1 MHALLSHPAVQS
13 GLEPFIA
20 ALIVA
25 ELFLRMRLSGL
36 AIIAGFSVML
46 YLVRDFSLEPLTPE
60 HKIVLLGFVSTL
72 PGLLFMVFKP
82 GWLRP
87 LLTLAGGVATVW
99 ALLSILKQ
107 YEILALPLWA
117 GGCAIYVGWL
127 VFWFDGLHD
136 SSARAGSAGMALGLG
151 SGMSALLCASSLA
164 QQFGLALSAAAGAY
178 LLIQIISN
186 SPLPCGRIFT
196 LPLSIIAGLSGCLA
210 ILTTKLP
217 WYSLPVLAVIPVA
230 AQIPLSGIRSL
241 WLQSVLLCVI
251 TLALAGGAVY
261 LTWRVVGGSLF

>member
-1 MHALLSHPAVQS
+1 LHALLIHPAVQS

-20 ALIVA
+20 AMIVA

-46 YLVRDFSLEPLTPE
+46 YLVSDFSFEPLTPE
-60 HKIVLLGFVSTL
+60 HKIVLSGFLSTL
-72 PGLLFMVFKP
+72 LGLLFMVFNP

-87 LLTLAGGVATVW
+87 LLTLAGGGAAIW
-99 ALLSILKQ
+99 AMLSILKQ
-107 YEILALPLWA
+107 YELLALPLWA

-127 VFWFDGLHD
+127 VFWFDGLHNA
-136 SSARAGSAGMALGLG
+136 SARAGSAGMALGLG
-151 SGMSALLCASSLA
+151 SGMSALFCATKLPEQIGFA
-164 QQFGLALSAAAGAY
+164 VGAAASAY
-178 LLIQIISN
+178 LLIQIITN
-186 SPLPCGRIFT
+186 SPLPCGRLFT

-217 WYSLPVLAVIPVA
+217 WYSLPLLALIPVA

-241 WLQSVLLCVI
+241 WLLSVLLSVI
-251 TLALAGGAVY
+251 SLVFAGGAVY

>member
-25 ELFLRMRLSGL
+25 ELCLRMRLSGL

-46 YLVRDFSLEPLTPE
+46 YLVRDFSLGPLTPE
-60 HKIVLLGFVSTL
+60 HKIVLLGFLSTL
-72 PGLLFMVFKP
+72 LGLLFMAFNP
-82 GWLRP
+82 RWLRP
-87 LLTLAGGVATVW
+87 LLTLAGSGATIW

-107 YEILALPLWA
+107 YELLALPLWA
-117 GGCAIYVGWL
+117 GGCVIYVGWL

-136 SSARAGSAGMALGLG
+136 SSTRAGSAGVALGVG
-151 SGMSALLCASSLA
+151 SGVSAMLCAATLPE
-164 QQFGLALSAAAGAY
+164 QFGFAVGAAAGAY

-217 WYSLPVLAVIPVA
+217 WYSLAVLAVIPVA

-241 WLQSVLLCVI
+241 WLQAVLLCVI
-251 TLALAGGAVY
+251 TLAFAGGAVY